1 MTDDPSLPATGAKSA
16 AKASTPST
24 GDDTPTSDYS
34 PATSTEQTKRG
45 FPLLG
50 LVSLLLVLLSIA
62 YYQYRLEFLV
72 IENSALQNKQ
82 SQLEGQLTKQL
93 EQNAA
98 QQVLME
104 KAAEAR
110 ALLDA
115 KLFALNEQIQQL
127 PGARAEDWKLAEVE
141 YLLRLANQR
150 VQLQH
155 ELAGAEALLKAADT
169 ILAELDDPT
178 LIQVRELLAQERLAL
193 ADANKLDRQGLYLKL
208 QALKTRIKESV
219 LPPQHFSEERPLRED
234 EALTFNGTASE
245 DANSEQDGANVK
257 PSLWQQLL
265 NLVQVRHRDEAFDAP
280 LRQSQYQLLEHSLLL
295 MIEQAQWALLK
306 QEQSLYQESL
316 NNAVEWID
324 GKLRHSAAQSLLG
337 ELQVL
342 ANEDVRQ
349 SLPDISGSLRQLRSV
364 IQARTYRPVVPE
376 TDTENDAK
384 PEAKPQSKTQPASA
398 SLGATV

>member
-1 MTDDPSLPATGAKSA
+1 MTDDPSLPTQPAKDA
-16 AKASTPST
+16 TPSSRSDEVT
-24 GDDTPTSDYS
+24 TDTLPSRDSET
-34 PATSTEQTKRG
+34 AKRS

-50 LVSLLLVLLSIA
+50 LMSLLLVLVSIA

-72 IENSALQNKQ
+72 IENSTLQNKQ

-110 ALLDA
+110 QLLDA

-193 ADANKLDRQGLYLKL
+193 GEANKLDRQGLYLKL
-208 QALKTRIKESV
+208 HALKTRIKESV
-219 LPPQHFSEERPLRED
+219 LPPQQFSEERPLRAD
-234 EALTFNGTASE
+234 EALTFSSAADTPAE
-245 DANSEQDGANVK
+245 TDAKAQ
-257 PSLWQQLL
+257 PSLWDQLL

-324 GKLRHSAAQSLLG
+324 GKLRHSAAQSLMG
-337 ELQVL
+337 ELQAL

-349 SLPDISGSLRQLRSV
+349 ALPDISASLRQLRSV
-364 IQARTYRPVVPE
+364 IHARTYRPVVPE
-376 TDTENDAK
+376 VEHPNTSETTPK
-384 PEAKPQSKTQPASA
+384 PDSA
-398 SLGATV
+398 ALGAAL

>member
-1 MTDDPSLPATGAKSA
+1 LTDDPSLPTQPAKDA
-16 AKASTPST
+16 TPSSRSDEVT
-24 GDDTPTSDYS
+24 TDTLPSRDSET
-34 PATSTEQTKRG
+34 AKRG

-50 LVSLLLVLLSIA
+50 LMSLLLVLVSIA

-72 IENSALQNKQ
+72 IENSTLQNKQ

-193 ADANKLDRQGLYLKL
+193 GEANKLDRQGLYLKL

-219 LPPQHFSEERPLRED
+219 LPPQQFSEERPLRAD
-234 EALTFNGTASE
+234 EALTFSSAADTPTDADAIAST
-245 DANSEQDGANVK
+245 DAKAQS
-257 PSLWQQLL
+257 SLWDQLL

-324 GKLRHSAAQSLLG
+324 GKLRHSAAQSLMG
-337 ELQVL
+337 ELQAL

-349 SLPDISGSLRQLRSV
+349 ALPDISASLRQLRSV
-364 IQARTYRPVVPE
+364 IHARTYRPVVPE
-376 TDTENDAK
+376 VEHPNTSETTPK
-384 PEAKPQSKTQPASA
+384 PDSA
-398 SLGATV
+398 ALGAAL